1 MQLTFQFFVH
11 GSRGAVVLGMRA
23 RDAADWTDGRRSL
36 DFVGVQARFHGSKS
50 DAEGPAV
57 AAGYF
62 HTNHM
67 AICEHNHRNPMAI
80 KNGPRPFLDTSFVI
94 FKKEVSVKR
103 EP

>member
-1 MQLTFQFFVH
+1 M
-11 GSRGAVVLGMRA
+11 
-23 RDAADWTDGRRSL
+23 
-36 DFVGVQARFHGSKS
+36 KS